1 MRIARAGR
9 RAEVEPRALHR
20 STGRMWRA
28 LRNGDAQTVQSPVHE
43 ELASSW
49 MNVQAGIHAPRG
61 TRLPRMDAPLRKGR
75 FRTVTRRL
83 ARTPGAAYVPCAMN
97 VDELRAR
104 VAAVRERIEAARARA
119 GRSDPVTLVAVTKTH
134 PAAVVRAAIEAG
146 IADVGEN
153 RVQEMDDKV
162 AEIGRSAVRWH
173 LIGHLQ
179 RNKAPRAAAIAD
191 LVHSLDSV
199 RLAQAL
205 SAEAVKAG
213 IVLPVLVQVNT
224 SGEESKFGLSPDQA
238 VDAVGRMA
246 ELPGL
251 RLEGMMTMAPFT
263 DDQAV
268 IRRTFSGARRLR
280 DEAERQVPA
289 FTGRHLSMGMSNDF
303 EAAVEEG
310 STLVRVG
317 STLFGER
324 GP

>member
-1 MRIARAGR
+1 MEAETLRSRA
-9 RAEVEPRALHR
+9 A
-20 STGRMWRA
+20 W
-28 LRNGDAQTVQSPVHE
+28 
-43 ELASSW
+43 
-49 MNVQAGIHAPRG
+49 
-61 TRLPRMDAPLRKGR
+61 
-75 FRTVTRRL
+75 
-83 ARTPGAAYVPCAMN
+83 
-97 VDELRAR
+97 
-104 VAAVRERIEAARARA
+104 VRERIDAARARA
-119 GRSDPVTLVAVTKTH
+119 GRADEVTLVAVTKTH
-134 PAAVVRAAIEAG
+134 PPEVVRAAIQAG
-146 IADVGEN
+146 IGDVGEN

-162 AEIGRSAVRWH
+162 QEVGRRAVRWH

-179 RNKAPRAAAIAD
+179 RNKAARAVAIAD

-199 RLAQAL
+199 RLAEAL

-213 IVLPVLVQVNT
+213 VTLPALVQVNT
-224 SGEESKFGLSPDQA
+224 SGEASKFGLAPDEA

-268 IRRTFSGARRLR
+268 IRRTFAGARRLCQ
-280 DEAERQVPA
+280 EAARQVPA

-303 EAAVEEG
+303 ETAVEEG

-324 GP
+324 GR

>member
-1 MRIARAGR
+1 
-9 RAEVEPRALHR
+9 
-20 STGRMWRA
+20 
-28 LRNGDAQTVQSPVHE
+28 
-43 ELASSW
+43 
-49 MNVQAGIHAPRG
+49 
-61 TRLPRMDAPLRKGR
+61 
-75 FRTVTRRL
+75 
-83 ARTPGAAYVPCAMN
+83 MN
-97 VDELRAR
+97 VDELKSR
-104 VAAVRERIEAARARA
+104 VAQVRERIDAARARA
-119 GRSDPVTLVAVTKTH
+119 GRTDEVTLVAVTKTH
-134 PAAVVRAAIEAG
+134 PIDVVRAAIAAG
-146 IADVGEN
+146 IGDLGEN
-153 RVQEMDDKV
+153 RVQEMDEKV
-162 AEIGRSAVRWH
+162 AEIGREAVRWH

-179 RNKAPRAAAIAD
+179 RNKAARAVAIAH

-213 IVLPVLVQVNT
+213 VVVPALVQVNT
-224 SGEESKFGLSPDQA
+224 SGEESKFGLSPDEA

-263 DDQAV
+263 DDRDV
-268 IRRTFSGARRLR
+268 IRRTFAGARRLR
-280 DEAERQVPA
+280 EEALRQVPA

-324 GP
+324 GR

>member
-1 MRIARAGR
+1 MN
-9 RAEVEPRALHR
+9 V
-20 STGRMWRA
+20 
-28 LRNGDAQTVQSPVHE
+28 E
-43 ELASSW
+43 EL
-49 MNVQAGIHAPRG
+49 
-61 TRLPRMDAPLRKGR
+61 K
-75 FRTVTRRL
+75 
-83 ARTPGAAYVPCAMN
+83 
-97 VDELRAR
+97 ER
-104 VAAVRERIEAARARA
+104 VEQVRERIEAARLRA
-119 GRSDPVTLVAVTKTH
+119 GRTDEVTLVAVTKTH
-134 PAAVVRAAIEAG
+134 PVDVVRAAIEAG

-162 AEIGRSAVRWH
+162 GEIGRGAVRWH

-179 RNKAPRAAAIAD
+179 RNKAARAVAIAD

-199 RLAQAL
+199 RLAEAL

-213 IVLPVLVQVNT
+213 VTLPALVQVNT
-224 SGEESKFGLSPDQA
+224 SGEESKFGLSPDEA
-238 VDAVGRMA
+238 VDAVGRMV

-268 IRRTFSGARRLR
+268 IRRTFAGARRLCE
-280 DEAERQVPA
+280 DAARQVPG
-289 FTGRHLSMGMSNDF
+289 FGRGLSMGMSNDF

-324 GP
+324 GR

>member
-1 MRIARAGR
+1 
-9 RAEVEPRALHR
+9 
-20 STGRMWRA
+20 
-28 LRNGDAQTVQSPVHE
+28 
-43 ELASSW
+43 
-49 MNVQAGIHAPRG
+49 
-61 TRLPRMDAPLRKGR
+61 
-75 FRTVTRRL
+75 
-83 ARTPGAAYVPCAMN
+83 MN

-104 VAAVRERIEAARARA
+104 VAEVRERIEAAKVRA
-119 GRSDPVTLVAVTKTH
+119 GRSDQVTLVAVTKTH
-134 PAAVVRAAIEAG
+134 PAGVVRAAIGAG

-162 AEIGRSAVRWH
+162 AEIGRGAVRWH

-179 RNKAPRAAAIAD
+179 RNKAARAVAIAD
-191 LVHSLDSV
+191 LVHSLDSI
-199 RLAQAL
+199 RLAEAL
-205 SAEAVKAG
+205 SAEATMAG

-224 SGEESKFGLSPDQA
+224 SGEESKFGLSAEEA

-268 IRRTFSGARRLR
+268 IRRTFEGARRLR
-280 DEAERQVPA
+280 EHAERQVPG

-324 GP
+324 GR

>member
-1 MRIARAGR
+1 
-9 RAEVEPRALHR
+9 
-20 STGRMWRA
+20 
-28 LRNGDAQTVQSPVHE
+28 
-43 ELASSW
+43 
-49 MNVQAGIHAPRG
+49 
-61 TRLPRMDAPLRKGR
+61 
-75 FRTVTRRL
+75 
-83 ARTPGAAYVPCAMN
+83 MN

-104 VAAVRERIEAARARA
+104 VAEVRERIEAARARA
-119 GRSDPVTLVAVTKTH
+119 GRSDAVTLVAVTKTH
-134 PAAVVRAAIEAG
+134 PAEIIRAAIEACV
-146 IADVGEN
+146 ADVGEN

-162 AEIGRSAVRWH
+162 VEIGRSAVRWH

-179 RNKAPRAAAIAD
+179 RNKAARAVAIAD

-199 RLAQAL
+199 RLAEAL
-205 SAEAVKAG
+205 AAEAAKADVV
-213 IVLPVLVQVNT
+213 IPALVQVNT
-224 SGEESKFGLSPDQA
+224 SGEESKFGLAPEEA

-268 IRRTFSGARRLR
+268 IRRTFAGARRLR
-280 DEAERQVPA
+280 DEAARQVPA

-324 GP
+324 GR

>member
-1 MRIARAGR
+1 
-9 RAEVEPRALHR
+9 
-20 STGRMWRA
+20 
-28 LRNGDAQTVQSPVHE
+28 
-43 ELASSW
+43 
-49 MNVQAGIHAPRG
+49 
-61 TRLPRMDAPLRKGR
+61 
-75 FRTVTRRL
+75 
-83 ARTPGAAYVPCAMN
+83 MN
-97 VDELRAR
+97 VDELRGR
-104 VAAVRERIEAARARA
+104 VDSVRERIEAARARA
-119 GRSDPVTLVAVTKTH
+119 GRSDEVTLVAVTKTH
-134 PAAVVRAAIEAG
+134 PAEVVRAAIAAG

-153 RVQEMDDKV
+153 RVQEMDEKV
-162 AEIGRSAVRWH
+162 AEVGRDAVRWH

-179 RNKAPRAAAIAD
+179 RNKAGRAVALAD

-199 RLAQAL
+199 RLAEAL

-213 IVLPVLVQVNT
+213 VIVPALVQVNT
-224 SGEESKFGLSPDQA
+224 SGEESKFGLAPDQA

-263 DDQAV
+263 DDRDV

-280 DEAERQVPA
+280 DQAQRQVPA

-324 GP
+324 GR

>member
-1 MRIARAGR
+1 
-9 RAEVEPRALHR
+9 
-20 STGRMWRA
+20 
-28 LRNGDAQTVQSPVHE
+28 
-43 ELASSW
+43 
-49 MNVQAGIHAPRG
+49 
-61 TRLPRMDAPLRKGR
+61 
-75 FRTVTRRL
+75 
-83 ARTPGAAYVPCAMN
+83 MN
-97 VDELRAR
+97 VDELRGR
-104 VAAVRERIEAARARA
+104 VDSVRERIEAARARA
-119 GRSDPVTLVAVTKTH
+119 GRSDEVTLVAVTKTH
-134 PAAVVRAAIEAG
+134 PAEVVRAAIAAG

-153 RVQEMDDKV
+153 RVQEMDEKV
-162 AEIGRSAVRWH
+162 AEVGRDAVRWH

-179 RNKAPRAAAIAD
+179 RNKASRAVALAD

-199 RLAQAL
+199 RLAEAL

-213 IVLPVLVQVNT
+213 VIVPALVQVNT
-224 SGEESKFGLSPDQA
+224 SGEESKFGLAPDQA

-263 DDQAV
+263 DDRDV

-280 DEAERQVPA
+280 DQAQRQVPA

-324 GP
+324 GR

>member
-1 MRIARAGR
+1 MN
-9 RAEVEPRALHR
+9 V
-20 STGRMWRA
+20 
-28 LRNGDAQTVQSPVHE
+28 E
-43 ELASSW
+43 EL
-49 MNVQAGIHAPRG
+49 RG
-61 TRLPRMDAPLRKGR
+61 
-75 FRTVTRRL
+75 
-83 ARTPGAAYVPCAMN
+83 
-97 VDELRAR
+97 R
-104 VAAVRERIEAARARA
+104 VEAVRERIEAARARA
-119 GRSDPVTLVAVTKTH
+119 GRPDPVTLVAVTKTH
-134 PAAVVRAAIEAG
+134 PAEVVRAAIAAG
-146 IADVGEN
+146 VGDVGEN

-162 AEIGRSAVRWH
+162 AQVGRGAVRWH

-179 RNKAPRAAAIAD
+179 RNKAARAVAIAD

-199 RLAQAL
+199 RLAEAL

-213 IVLPVLVQVNT
+213 VVVPALVQVNT
-224 SGEESKFGLSPDQA
+224 SGEESKFGLSPEETI
-238 VDAVGRMA
+238 DAVGGMA

-268 IRRTFSGARRLR
+268 IRRTFAGARRLR

-324 GP
+324 GR

>member
-1 MRIARAGR
+1 
-9 RAEVEPRALHR
+9 
-20 STGRMWRA
+20 
-28 LRNGDAQTVQSPVHE
+28 
-43 ELASSW
+43 
-49 MNVQAGIHAPRG
+49 
-61 TRLPRMDAPLRKGR
+61 
-75 FRTVTRRL
+75 
-83 ARTPGAAYVPCAMN
+83 MN
-97 VDELRAR
+97 VDELRSR
-104 VAAVRERIEAARARA
+104 IESVRERIEAARARA
-119 GRSDPVTLVAVTKTH
+119 GRADPVTLVAVTKTH
-134 PAAVVRAAIEAG
+134 PADVVRAAMAAG
-146 IADVGEN
+146 VGDVGEN

-162 AEIGRSAVRWH
+162 AEVGRRAVRWH

-179 RNKAPRAAAIAD
+179 RNKAARAVALAD

-199 RLAQAL
+199 RLSEAL

-213 IVLPVLVQVNT
+213 VIVPALVQVNT
-224 SGEESKFGLSPDQA
+224 SGEESKFGLSPEEA
-238 VDAVGRMA
+238 IDAVGRMA

-268 IRRTFSGARRLR
+268 IRRTFAGARRLR
-280 DEAERQVPA
+280 EEAERQVPA

-324 GP
+324 GR